1 MSISRY
7 CVELLEAASVYHV
20 RYGDR
25 LANHLPMVLIA
36 LDKMGASRE
45 QLQNAFDRS
54 IVHLER
60 PPLDPAGPLS
70 EGETIT
76 DLRNREERFPSALG
90 YYLSQL
96 RQHGIAETL
105 RRELPPLLPSIATA
119 AFHGLIRTAYG
130 IDAGHQ
136 QEVATGLA
144 YWNMEY
150 RELPSSDERLP
161 VAATEI
167 PARVAE
173 RYPLISLAPGNIS
186 DHMAAVT
193 RQEDWEETPIQP
205 EQLGLQDIAEVA
217 LAAYRGTGD
226 FTLLHGVTGC
236 HALRLILPYCSDPES
251 ALRYFWRGLVI
262 AYLSTGPK
270 VIDPQE
276 ERKEVASWEQ
286 ILQRACASDDDH
298 VIKLTYSCE
307 QEWQHFK
314 NDGYRSAADSVTKA
328 RA

>member
-7 CVELLEAASVYHV
+7 CVELLEAASAYHV

-36 LDKMGASRE
+36 LDKMGATRE
-45 QLQNAFDRS
+45 QLQSAFDRS
-54 IVHLER
+54 SAHLER
-60 PPLDPAGPLS
+60 PQLEPAAPLA
-70 EGETIT
+70 EGETIA
-76 DLRNREERFPSALG
+76 DLRNREERFPSALA
-90 YYLSQL
+90 YYQGQL
-96 RQHGIAETL
+96 RQHGIAEAL
-105 RRELPPLLPSIATA
+105 RRELPPLLPSIGTA

-150 RELPSSDERLP
+150 RELPASDVLLP
-161 VAATEI
+161 VAAAEI
-167 PARVAE
+167 PAMAAARF
-173 RYPLISLAPGNIS
+173 PLISLAPGNIS

-193 RQEDWEETPIQP
+193 RQEDWQETPIQP
-205 EQLGLQDIAEVA
+205 QQLGLQDIAEVA

-236 HALRLILPYCSDPES
+236 HALRLILPHCSDPEQ
-251 ALRYFWRGLVI
+251 ALRYFWRALVI

-270 VIDPQE
+270 EFTEADQDSPTAAE
-276 ERKEVASWEQ
+276 WES
-286 ILQRACASDDDH
+286 LLKRACRSEDDH
-298 VIKLTYSCE
+298 VIKLCYSAWRE
-307 QEWQHFK
+307 AEHYG
-314 NDGYRSAADSVTKA
+314 NDDYRAAAALTVES
-328 RA
+328 